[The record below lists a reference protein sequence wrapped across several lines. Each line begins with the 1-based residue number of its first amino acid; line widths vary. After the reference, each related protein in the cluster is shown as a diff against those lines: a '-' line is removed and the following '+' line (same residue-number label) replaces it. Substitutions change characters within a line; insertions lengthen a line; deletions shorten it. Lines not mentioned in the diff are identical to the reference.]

1 MRRTLRLGILL
12 LLIALFCSRI
22 TLVLHELV
30 GHGLTAIAVGA
41 GVKGYHL
48 FYFAGGY
55 IQFEGAFT
63 TTSALMVSLGGIAL
77 ELLLGVAALACA
89 RWWRP
94 AESSGAGRRIAHA
107 GALGIAAIEI
117 VHALYYLGAGTFHG
131 YGDGAE
137 LHRMLGASRLW
148 LVAPVALLA
157 IAAAYV
163 LARVFGSTLREWLS
177 DLAPRRQV
185 GVIAGAVAIAAAGHA
200 ALTFGELALTPSR
213 SYAQVMKHQSVREA
227 EVELAHYYRAQIERG
242 TRVSKAQLE
251 AKRTELIAQRR
262 PFPLHVTLAALLM
275 IALALGVARAR
286 ARPGRGPAEVPSWA
300 ALRWPAAAVLGSLVL
315 IAALRLAG

>member
-1 MRRTLRLGILL
+1 L
-12 LLIALFCSRI
+12 LLIALLCSRI

-55 IQFEGAFT
+55 IEFEGAFT

-77 ELLLGVAALACA
+77 ELVLGIVALACA

-94 AESSGAGRRIAHA
+94 AARSGPGRRIAHA
-107 GALGIAAIEI
+107 GALGVAAIEI

-137 LHRMLGASRLW
+137 LHRMLGPSRLV
-148 LVAPVALLA
+148 LVAPVSLLA
-157 IAAAYV
+157 IAAAFL
-163 LARVFGSTLREWLS
+163 LARALGSTLREWLS
-177 DLAPRRQV
+177 ALSPRGQL
-185 GVIAGAVAIAAAGHA
+185 GAIAGAVAIAAAGHA
-200 ALTFGELALTPSR
+200 ALTFGELAVTPSR

-227 EVELAHYYRAQIERG
+227 EVELAHYYRAQLERG
-242 TRVSKAQLE
+242 ARVSQAELE

-262 PFPLHVTLAALLM
+262 PFPLHVTLAALLL
-275 IALALGVARAR
+275 IALALGVGRA
-286 ARPGRGPAEVPSWA
+286 APGRAPVEVPSWA